1 MEAIQRIVSRQL
13 TDLSQK
19 RQSHRLKADE
29 TSIFPMESHAESVVA
44 FSSPFHLL
52 DLETASNCKP
62 VPETPSLR
70 TSASTGS
77 ISSSAYSSNSLSSGR
92 QSQKTDDFAT
102 EWSMPEK
109 QNRLQQPFKKVR
121 QVSNAIRDKFS
132 TDFLKSPNFPRINAT
147 KNGTRAGDGFDS
159 TNGAFDC
166 RDTNDNSPGSQFAK
180 IRKQARVIDVR
191 GKLNRKKRAG
201 GDNQNLLLFEEV
213 ENDTD

>member
-1 MEAIQRIVSRQL
+1 MATCPELFFVFSKCFYVILLRTNIFLRILTIFLGVRAVAPMEAIQRIVSRQL

-92 QSQKTDDFAT
+92 QSQKADDFAT

-121 QVSNAIRDKFS
+121 RFS
-132 TDFLKSPNFPRINAT
+132 TTYRPDQ
-147 KNGTRAGDGFDS
+147 
-159 TNGAFDC
+159 
-166 RDTNDNSPGSQFAK
+166 NSS
-180 IRKQARVIDVR
+180 R
-191 GKLNRKKRAG
+191 
-201 GDNQNLLLFEEV
+201 
-213 ENDTD
+213 